1 MRIVCVCSL
10 CRDLICIIAIVVVF
24 CCCCSTVTGNASA
37 AALPAEAA
45 AAADALLLL
54 FCFSHSIIVAV
65 FFINAISGNICAA
78 PRLTLFQATE
88 REAERERERMTHTHT
103 RTTVTHVS
111 PSQLLVNSFSH
122 YAHSTHATLRSPST
136 PISSS
141 LSLALFASWCRCN
154 YQLQPQLRR

>member
-1 MRIVCVCSL
+1 MQRFNLHYCHCRRFLLLLFHCHWQRL
-10 CRDLICIIAIVVVF
+10 CCGAACCG
-24 CCCCSTVTGNASA
+24 CCCCCCWCSA
-37 AALPAEAA
+37 A
-45 AAADALLLL
+45 ALLLL

-88 REAERERERMTHTHT
+88 REAEREREDDTHTYT

-141 LSLALFASWCRCN
+141 LSLPLALFASWCRCN

>member
-1 MRIVCVCSL
+1 MRIVCVRTL

-37 AALPAEAA
+37 AALPAAA
-45 AAADALLLL
+45 ALLLL

-141 LSLALFASWCRCN
+141 PSLSLFAS
-154 YQLQPQLRR
+154 